1 MSVAIAI
8 NKIKED
14 EFIFKNEDIKKI
26 DEKKLSIGFNVA
38 FDWDIEK
45 EDFFVRLTIHYT
57 YDLNGSKI
65 ELVRFSTTTG
75 FHVKGLKEIL
85 NIDGQK
91 FQLPDFFML
100 TFVSTAVSSTRGML
114 SYKLSGTF
122 LSDYYLP
129 FVDPKDFL
137 SHFKHEL
144 PKEKKAVSKKT
155 PAKKVAKKLK

>member
-26 DEKKLSIGFNVA
+26 DEKKLTIGFNVS

-45 EDFFVRLTIHYT
+45 EDFFVRITTHYT

-75 FHVKGLKEIL
+75 FHVKGLKKIL
-85 NIDGQK
+85 NVDGQK
-91 FQLPDFFML
+91 FQLPDFLML

-129 FVDPKDFL
+129 LVDPKNFIR
-137 SHFKHEL
+137 HVKHEL
-144 PKEKKAVSKKT
+144 PKGEKAVSKKT
-155 PAKKVAKKLK
+155 ATKKVAKKSK

>member
-14 EFIFKNEDIKKI
+14 EFIFRNEDIKKI

-45 EDFFVRLTIHYT
+45 EEFFVRLTIHYT
-57 YDLNGSKI
+57 YDLSGSKI

-75 FHVKGLKEIL
+75 FHIQGLKEIL
-85 NIDGQK
+85 NVNGQK
-91 FQLPDFFML
+91 FQLPDFFIL
-100 TFVSTAVSSTRGML
+100 TFVSTAVSSARGML

-137 SHFKHEL
+137 SQFKHEL
-144 PKEKKAVSKKT
+144 PKKKNALSKKT
-155 PAKKVAKKLK
+155 TATKVAKKLK